1 MFSKKQRLCKQK
13 EIEAVFKGKIS
24 AYNQLFG
31 LKVIHNS
38 LAYSRYTVIISTKV
52 SKLAV
57 ERNRIKRIVKNTLK
71 KYDSEI
77 KKPIDCVIITLKS
90 AKDSKSIEI
99 DKAIVNL
106 LQRTRLI

>member
-13 EIEAVFKGKIS
+13 EIEAVFKGRRS

-31 LKVIHNS
+31 LKAIDSPLKYN
-38 LAYSRYTVIISTKV
+38 RYTVVISTKV

-71 KYDSEI
+71 KNDLQI
-77 KKPIDCVIITLKS
+77 KKSIDCVIITLKPTKN
-90 AKDSKSIEI
+90 KDSLEIE
-99 DKAIVNL
+99 KAIISL
-106 LQRTRLI
+106 LQRTKLI